1 MDDISLRVAR
11 VTTEVQA
18 LLVGLCWNDFEN
30 SSFQSQGLILNTL
43 LNSTLVED
51 LRMTFDQLSH
61 FLWFYIE
68 FAAADS
74 MPDADYE
81 LRHKRL
87 RRITEML
94 RVLHRSSCPSE
105 NPLAFVERVM
115 ASVDQHL
122 EKQIP
127 LELQFERPA

>member
-1 MDDISLRVAR
+1 LRW
-11 VTTEVQA
+11 
-18 LLVGLCWNDFEN
+18 LDFEN
-30 SSFQSQGLILNTL
+30 SSPQGQGLTLDTL

-51 LRMTFDQLSH
+51 LRMTVDQLSH

-68 FAAADS
+68 LAAADS
-74 MPDADYE
+74 TPDADYE
-81 LRHKRL
+81 LQQKRL

-105 NPLAFVERVM
+105 NPLAFFQRLM

-122 EKQIP
+122 EKQSR
-127 LELQFERPA
+127 LEFTSGRPA

>member
-18 LLVGLCWNDFEN
+18 LPVGLRWNDFEN
-30 SSFQSQGLILNTL
+30 SSPQSQGLILNTL

-51 LRMTFDQLSH
+51 LRMTFDQLSQ
-61 FLWFYIE
+61 FLWLYIE
-68 FAAADS
+68 LAAAGS
-74 MPDADYE
+74 TLDADYE
-81 LRHKRL
+81 LQHKRL

-94 RVLHRSSCPSE
+94 RVLHRSSCPSG
-105 NPLAFVERVM
+105 NPLAFVERAMV
-115 ASVDQHL
+115 SVDQHL
-122 EKQIP
+122 KKQIP